1 MRKSELLCPEFV
13 MDSAAVEESLW
24 ILLQSILADATIDS
38 PRRINYR
45 IIFTRGNSNQPCRVS
60 KNLRFFSHLIPL
72 GFDERGFS
80 NPSASFLQNEAPH
93 EGP

>member
-38 PRRINYR
+38 PRRIKYVFSITPLPR
-45 IIFTRGNSNQPCRVS
+45 RASQ
-60 KNLRFFSHLIPL
+60 NLMVLLPSHSCGIRRLEVLLNFSTSWSEM
-72 GFDERGFS
+72 FEKTS
-80 NPSASFLQNEAPH
+80 MT
-93 EGP
+93 